1 MPEKA
6 ASELPGLVFDCYRLR
21 DVVDGTPRMV
31 TIVAVVD
38 GEPMIGVSRQSVADK
53 DYPPTGILVAM
64 VKARPRLNARDA
76 AILRH
81 AFLTHDFLDPALY
94 DFPLEAGWDSGRR
107 FDPTH
112 RATVARGVLSRYIW
126 LNGRYQVAL
135 AMCDA
140 GRLSREKLHDLS
152 MQYSGELLVALHQ
165 EAIARRAVR
174 FLREAFARAWLG
186 AAYIPEPTIL
196 AGKPDNSPASKPASD
211 SEPAGVA
218 GDHAKSEN
226 LVGEDREPRLT
237 PDA

>member
-1 MPEKA
+1 
-6 ASELPGLVFDCYRLR
+6 
-21 DVVDGTPRMV
+21 
-31 TIVAVVD
+31 
-38 GEPMIGVSRQSVADK
+38 
-53 DYPPTGILVAM
+53 
-64 VKARPRLNARDA
+64 
-76 AILRH
+76 
-81 AFLTHDFLDPALY
+81 
-94 DFPLEAGWDSGRR
+94 
-107 FDPTH
+107 
-112 RATVARGVLSRYIW
+112 
-126 LNGRYQVAL
+126 
-135 AMCDA
+135 MCDA